1 MMDLVADSRR
11 MTYGSMADQLN
22 FLAEEAPLGQA
33 ALKMVLDLAG
43 ITPGMVLS
51 SGLNVY
57 YVVGVDAATKIVT
70 VFPTYDNSKSDAL
83 PVGSPI
89 MIRPRVTDWH
99 LFTLLNKEIVR
110 LSSPTNGLYRMGSWE
125 VQNSGYD
132 NTFDIPVEARN
143 MTNLIRA
150 AVRDPWGRDA
160 WYDLPPNS
168 VKWQPQN
175 NTIRVSPP
183 NYGDSYYGGWGGFT
197 GSFAGSFMK
206 FDYRAPFLPAD
217 GLTSDIEVDCGLA
230 PSMQDIPPLGA
241 AITLLRTTE
250 SRRMNIHAQ
259 GDPRRPDE
267 VPMTGNSTA
276 ARELEREY
284 RQRINDEYIRQ
295 TNQNPIQQGV

>member
-1 MMDLVADSRR
+1 MMDLVADTRR
-11 MTYGSMADQLN
+11 MAYGSMADQLN
-22 FLAEEAPLGQA
+22 FLAEEAPLGA
-33 ALKMVLDLAG
+33 AELKMVMDLGG

-57 YVVGVDAATKIVT
+57 YVTGVDPSTAMVR
-70 VFPTYDNSKSDAL
+70 VFPTYDNSHSDAL
-83 PVGSPI
+83 PVGSPV

-99 LFTLLNKEIVR
+99 LFNLLNKEIVR
-110 LSSPTNGLYRMGSWE
+110 LSSPTSGLFREGSWE

-132 NTFDIPVEARN
+132 NTFDIPLEAQG

-175 NTIRVSPP
+175 NTIRISPP
-183 NYGDSYYGGWGGFT
+183 NWNDTYYGGWGGFS
-197 GSFAGSFMK
+197 GSFAGSFIK
-206 FDYRAPFLPAD
+206 FDYRAPFVQAT
-217 GLTSDIEVDCGLA
+217 GLTADVEADCGLA
-230 PSMQDIPPLGA
+230 PTMVDIPTLGA

-259 GDPRRPDE
+259 GDPRRPEE

-295 TNQNPIQQGV
+295 INRNPIQQGV